1 MERYTGRLLGFG
13 LAISCAIAFG
23 TEASAYQ
30 IRHESGL
37 GPRHEAN
44 AGYRHVQEQL
54 PKRTDG
60 KLTFRQY
67 NGSLLGLGEI
77 SPGIRDGITDM
88 GLVVSPYWPAEYNY
102 HNFLAE
108 ISGISDSG
116 VAMTGAN
123 TEFVLLHCEPCRKEF
138 QAQNQV
144 ALGMWSN
151 PPYVPIA
158 RADRMDTP
166 ESLRGKRFRAGS
178 VYFRNW
184 AEHFGGVAVSVP
196 GTEIYEGLSGGMLD
210 ATLSTPTEIPN
221 FGLTDVAKTVTRLP
235 IGTYHSMA
243 LYNVNADFWR
253 DLPVEHRQVL
263 LDLSAEG
270 TAVTVAV
277 LDAQYAEIFEK
288 IPGWGMELVEPTE
301 SLLAAQQAFLDT
313 HLERLGVVAKER
325 YGIPNGPELVAQFR
339 ELAEKWNTL
348 VEGIDR
354 FDWEQVADLYKRE
367 IYSKI
372 DVNTF
377 GL

>member
-1 MERYTGRLLGFG
+1 MERTQRGWLGLG
-13 LAISCAIAFG
+13 LAATLGIAF
-23 TEASAYQ
+23 ASDAAAYQ

-44 AGYRHVQEQL
+44 AGYRHVEEQL

-67 NGSLLGLGEI
+67 NGSLLGLNEV

-88 GLVVSPYWPAEYNY
+88 GLVVSPYWPAEYNH

-138 QAQNQV
+138 QAQNQI

-158 RADRMDTP
+158 RTDRLDTP
-166 ESLRGKRFRAGS
+166 ESLRGKRYRAGS

-196 GTEIYEGLSGGMLD
+196 GTEIYEGFSGGMLD

-235 IGTYHSMA
+235 IGTFHSMA
-243 LYNVNADFWR
+243 LYNVNIDFWR
-253 DLPVEHRQVL
+253 DLPPEHRQVL

-277 LDAQYAEIFEK
+277 LDKQYAEIFEK
-288 IPGWGMELVEPTE
+288 IPGWGMDLVEPTDA
-301 SLLAAQQAFLDT
+301 LLKAQEAFLET
-313 HLERLGVVAKER
+313 HLERLGSVAKER
-325 YGIPNGPELVAQFR
+325 YGIANGPEMVKQFR
-339 ELAEKWNTL
+339 ELADKWNGL
-348 VEGIDR
+348 VAGIDR
-354 FDWEQVADLYKRE
+354 FDWEQVAALYKKE

-372 DVNTF
+372 DVASF